1 MLFFWANVGKFRY
14 RVYREEK
21 SDVKEIQIC
30 ENMELVGIFRKKK
43 IKKSALPKN
52 KPVSANLW
60 GDISTV

>member
-1 MLFFWANVGKFRY
+1 MLEKCRC
-14 RVYREEK
+14 RIYREEK

-30 ENMELVGIFRKKK
+30 ENMELVGTFREKKMK
-43 IKKSALPKN
+43 NSALAKS

>member
-1 MLFFWANVGKFRY
+1 MLEKFRC
-14 RVYREEK
+14 RIYREEK

-43 IKKSALPKN
+43 MRKSALAKN

-60 GDISTV
+60 EDISTV